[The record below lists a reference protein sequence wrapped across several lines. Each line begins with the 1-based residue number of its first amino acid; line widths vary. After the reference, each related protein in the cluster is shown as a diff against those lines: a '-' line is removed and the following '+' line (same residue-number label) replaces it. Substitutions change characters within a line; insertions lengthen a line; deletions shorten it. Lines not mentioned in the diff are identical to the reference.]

1 MSLTPHEP
9 VCLLL
14 RCVSVRSLNGGG
26 GLSPP
31 RPSISAL
38 PETLSPQST
47 PCETLRLELASA
59 SLDWFLT
66 PIPKSQQRFARQN
79 VLRPPE
85 GFRPPS
91 SSSGIDRL
99 ASSLAAMTLRTFTR
113 LSWLLAKLREL
124 GFPSLSPFQFKLA
137 MTVSSLARVSRRNAW
152 HWWFEHQIFNSIA
165 RISNLKKSPFM
176 PRTSVTNRFHAL
188 FAPLPG
194 YFSAFPH
201 GTSPL
206 SVLRNI

>member
-9 VCLLL
+9 VSLLL
-14 RCVSVRSLNGGG
+14 QCISVRSLNERWAI
-26 GLSPP
+26 SRP
-31 RPSISAL
+31 RRSISAL
-38 PETLSPQST
+38 PEILSPQST

-66 PIPKSQQRFARQN
+66 PIPRSQQRFARQN
-79 VLRPPE
+79 VLRPPA

-91 SSSGIDRL
+91 SSPGIDRL
-99 ASSLAAMTLRTFTR
+99 ASSLAAMTQRTFTR
-113 LSWLLAKLREL
+113 FSSQCCENSVSLRL
-124 GFPSLSPFQFKLA
+124 HLYRFKLA

-165 RISNLKKSPFM
+165 RISNMKKSPSM
-176 PRTSVTNRFHAL
+176 PCTSVSNRFHAL
-188 FAPLPG
+188 FIPLPG

-206 SVLRNI
+206 SVLRDI

>member
-14 RCVSVRSLNGGG
+14 RCISVRSLNEGWGI
-26 GLSPP
+26 SPP

-38 PETLSPQST
+38 PETLSPQTT

-66 PIPKSQQRFARQN
+66 PIPRSQQRFARQN
-79 VLRPPE
+79 VLRPPA

-91 SSSGIDRL
+91 SSPGIDRL

-113 LSWLLAKLREL
+113 FSWYSCEYCENSVSLRL
-124 GFPSLSPFQFKLA
+124 HLYRFKLA

-165 RISNLKKSPFM
+165 RISNLNKTPFI
-176 PRTSVTNRFHAL
+176 PRPSEIGKASWWGR
-188 FAPLPG
+188 G
-194 YFSAFPH
+194 
-201 GTSPL
+201 
-206 SVLRNI
+206 